1 MAQVQIINNETGE
14 AEESFDVSGE
24 SDRQI
29 ERLIRGIEIN
39 LDHTRYYV
47 DRDDVEGAA

>member
-14 AEESFDVSGE
+14 AERSFDVSGK

-29 ERLIRGIEIN
+29 ERLVRGIEIN
-39 LDHTRYYV
+39 LDHARYYV
-47 DRDDVEGAA
+47 DRDDAEATA

>member
-1 MAQVQIINNETGE
+1 MAQVQIINSETGE
-14 AEESFDVSGE
+14 AERSFDVSGK

-39 LDHTRYYV
+39 LDHARYYV
-47 DRDDVEGAA
+47 DRDDVEATA

>member
-14 AEESFDVSGE
+14 AEESFDVTGE

-39 LDHTRYYV
+39 LDHTRYHV
-47 DRDDVEGAA
+47 GRDDVEAAA

>member
-39 LDHTRYYV
+39 LDHARYYV
-47 DRDDVEGAA
+47 DRDDVEATA

>member
-14 AEESFDVSGE
+14 AEQSFDVTGE

-39 LDHTRYYV
+39 LDHAHYHV
-47 DRDDVEGAA
+47 DRDDVEATA